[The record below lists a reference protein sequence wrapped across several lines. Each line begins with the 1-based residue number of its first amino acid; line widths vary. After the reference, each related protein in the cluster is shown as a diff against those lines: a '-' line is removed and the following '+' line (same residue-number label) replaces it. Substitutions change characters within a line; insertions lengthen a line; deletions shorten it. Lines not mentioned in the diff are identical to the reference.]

1 MPEDFKVTPW
11 EVTGDIDYDLLQ
23 ERFGTTPIDDAL
35 IVLHITQNAYYKLNN
50 TARFFFEQLVEG
62 KSKDDI
68 INTAANIYDA
78 DSQTL
83 STDFDAS
90 LRQFIQ
96 LGLLTSI

>member
-1 MPEDFKVTPW
+1 MTQFAIAQHVE
-11 EVTGDIDYDLLQ
+11 LQ
-23 ERFGTTPIDDAL
+23 PIDDAL

-68 INTAANIYDA
+68 AASIYDA

>member
-1 MPEDFKVTPW
+1 MTQFAIAQHVE
-11 EVTGDIDYDLLQ
+11 LQ
-23 ERFGTTPIDDAL
+23 SIDDAL

-68 INTAANIYDA
+68 INTAANIYNA

-90 LRQFIQ
+90 LRKFIQ
-96 LGLLTSI
+96 LGILTSI

>member
-1 MPEDFKVTPW
+1 MTQFAIAQHVE
-11 EVTGDIDYDLLQ
+11 LQ
-23 ERFGTTPIDDAL
+23 PIDDAL

-50 TARFFFEQLVEG
+50 TARFFFKQLVKK
-62 KSKDDI
+62 KSKDNI
-68 INTAANIYDA
+68 INTATNIYDP

-90 LRQFIQ
+90 LRLFIH

>member
-1 MPEDFKVTPW
+1 MTQFAIAQHVE
-11 EVTGDIDYDLLQ
+11 LQ
-23 ERFGTTPIDDAL
+23 PIDDAL

-50 TARFFFEQLVEG
+50 TARFFFEQIASG

-68 INTAANIYDA
+68 INAATNIYDA

-96 LGLLTSI
+96 LGLLNSI